1 MLMTIPGMT
10 ESLAKRLSEKGLKS
24 VAVIAASEPSMIV
37 DSMGID
43 EQKAQELINGAI
55 KLLDEMTEK
64 A

>member
-1 MLMTIPGMT
+1 
-10 ESLAKRLSEKGLKS
+10 
-24 VAVIAASEPSMIV
+24 
-37 DSMGID
+37 MGID

>member
-1 MLMTIPGMT
+1 
-10 ESLAKRLSEKGLKS
+10 
-24 VAVIAASEPSMIV
+24 MIV